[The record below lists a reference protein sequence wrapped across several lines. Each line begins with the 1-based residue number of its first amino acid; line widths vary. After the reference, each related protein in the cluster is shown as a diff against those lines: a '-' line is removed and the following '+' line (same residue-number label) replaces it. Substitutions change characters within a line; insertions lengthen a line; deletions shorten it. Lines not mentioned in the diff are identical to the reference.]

1 MFNIFAISWLLCMFI
16 IYSDKC
22 SIRSLIFS
30 AIILIGVINIYF
42 DNEYDENKYY
52 KNEYYKNKYYKNEYY
67 KKNKRCN
74 IKREQEI
81 DDNFI
86 KEADEFFKKF

>member
-1 MFNIFAISWLLCMFI
+1 MFNIFAICWLLCMFI

-42 DNEYDENKYY
+42 DNEYDENEYY
-52 KNEYYKNKYYKNEYY
+52 KNEYYKNEYY

-81 DDNFI
+81 DEKFI
-86 KEADEFFKKF
+86 KEADKFLKKFK